1 MTDKKVVSLKSTES
15 NEVINKVTRVLRS
28 TETYLNSKFG
38 HIALVGVLENGMSI
52 ELISTEELRVGDA
65 AILNLSLD
73 RLKNSLIQRATNA
86 KQSN

>member
-15 NEVINKVTRVLRS
+15 SEVINKLTRVLRS
-28 TETYLNSKFG
+28 AETDLNSKFG